1 MRGTCASLVGLTLLL
16 GCDSSRKKPPPEPA
30 KTVEAS
36 APARG
41 AGAVRGAGA
50 ARDAG
55 AASDAGVAP
64 APAPDPIAAG
74 LERVYRPG
82 ETLPD
87 PMRRR
92 IRSRL
97 QASSKVPIALHHII
111 EVPRPDG
118 GREVFALTESSVYEQ
133 CLTEWRTPD
142 ERREHCLGQ
151 RASVVDHTLDWNG
164 GPGPKYAYKDIRL
177 NQHCVTLGAVHAVFG
192 PAGPKDPAD
201 AGGALEV
208 AALALP
214 DLRCVVRSYHRV
226 LVADLDGDK
235 QLEMYVDLTAANEQ
249 TGEVRGD
256 FTDTKTVKQYATAE
270 RVYILSGDVTAIQVA
285 LDLGEGTYQA
295 DESANGGDA
304 PRAEEPIALID
315 ADRDGHRDVLEI
327 KPCFKEGVLPVG
339 APGPPPCDVEPHET
353 VVHRYDPANDRYLDG
368 VPGRNFADRLHG
380 QAMKA
385 LAGKRAETAVQL
397 WRDAAVI
404 DPTWSWPPYNLA
416 CQAALAGR
424 SSDAFAQLRLLALRS
439 PDLDLVHRLDTDP
452 DLASLR
458 KVAAF
463 DDVENDIVR
472 AVLPKLSLSPTDD
485 DPRGK
490 LGFSNESAAFAYTCG
505 DCTAATSGTFRYAD
519 GKLELAAGESRAS
532 YELRTRPEQL
542 CFARADRAKA
552 AGSGSDDTAPPLPDS
567 CWQVR

>member
-16 GCDSSRKKPPPEPA
+16 GCDSSRKKPTPEPA
-30 KTVEAS
+30 KAVEAS
-36 APARG
+36 APARD
-41 AGAVRGAGA
+41 AGA
-50 ARDAG
+50 ARDGG
-55 AASDAGVAP
+55 ASGDAGLAP

-74 LERVYRPG
+74 LERVHRPG

-111 EVPRPDG
+111 DVPRPDG
-118 GREVFALTESSVYEQ
+118 GREVFALWESSVYEQ

-151 RASVVDHTLDWNG
+151 LANVVDHTLDWNG
-164 GPGPKYAYKDIRL
+164 GPGPKYAHKDIRL

-201 AGGALEV
+201 TGGALEV
-208 AALALP
+208 TSLALP
-214 DLRCVVRSYHRV
+214 DLRCVVRRYHRV

-235 QLEMYVDLTAANEQ
+235 QLEMYLDLTTANEQ
-249 TGEVRGD
+249 VGEVRGD
-256 FTDTKTVKQYATAE
+256 FTDSKTVKQYATAE
-270 RVYILSGDVTAIQVA
+270 RMYILSGDVTAIQVA
-285 LDLGEGTYQA
+285 LDLGEGTFQA
-295 DESANGGDA
+295 DDSANGVDGPPDA
-304 PRAEEPIALID
+304 ESIALID

-327 KPCFKEGVLPVG
+327 KPCFKDMLPIG

-353 VVHRYDPANDRYLDG
+353 VVHRYDPAADRYLDG
-368 VPGRNFADRLHG
+368 APGRNFAEQLHG
-380 QAMKA
+380 RAMKA
-385 LAGKRAETAVQL
+385 LAARRAETAVQL

-424 SSDAFAQLRLLALRS
+424 NGDAFAQLRLLALRS

-452 DLASLR
+452 DLAALR
-458 KVAAF
+458 KIAAF
-463 DDVENDIVR
+463 DDVESDIVR
-472 AVLPKLSLSPTDD
+472 AVLSKLSLSPAGDA
-485 DPRGK
+485 PGGK
-490 LGFSNESAAFAYTCG
+490 LAFSNEGEAAFSYTCS
-505 DCTAATSGTFRYAD
+505 DCTAATAGTYRYTV
-519 GKLELAAGESRAS
+519 GKLDLAAGESRAS
-532 YELRTRPEQL
+532 YELQIKSEQL
-542 CFARADRAKA
+542 CFARVDRART

-567 CWQVR
+567 CWVVR